1 MKITFNFDKDCRAF
15 NLEPEDELE
24 FAVLSEMEAQAS
36 KGSTIKI
43 SKITPARPPDS
54 KHQDFIKCFRI
65 EMRVNGHQAKATRSV
80 YDPKDDPPTL
90 R

>member
-43 SKITPARPPDS
+43 SKLEREPLIPNSGAKMAGLTE
-54 KHQDFIKCFRI
+54 FRV
-65 EMRVNGHQAKATRSV
+65 EMRVNGHQAKVTRGQ
-80 YDPKDDPPTL
+80 DL
-90 R
+90 